1 MRSVGNFLSAYGGNF
16 KMALLLWPMLSF
28 ALTLP
33 ILAYLYHRDGRLRL
47 GSSLAAYLTVLYGLG
62 IVCFTLYPL
71 PSGDSGPGI
80 TYGIQPQ
87 FMPFNSIDNIRQDG
101 LKAVFQLGFNVVFF
115 MPLGFIAARF
125 FRMRFVPTVL
135 LGLAVSALVETA
147 QLTGLFGVYDYAYR
161 CCDTDD
167 LITNTLGAL
176 IGWLC
181 ARVLGPVRSPEEAGP
196 VSVTETPSF
205 LQRCVALWLDSIVIG
220 LLSLLPYCA
229 VALPLELVWEA
240 PLELPGMTVNQTA
253 ALLLGASFWLAVLVV
268 EVLAPWFRGG
278 STPGG
283 AFVRMTCEN
292 HPRTTGYRLLFYAL
306 RLATL
311 AAVCLWVPWA
321 ALILL
326 LFYLFARRMPY
337 DYLP

>member
-28 ALTLP
+28 VLTLP

-47 GSSLAAYLTVLYGLG
+47 GSSVAAYLTVLYGLG

-71 PSGDSGPGI
+71 PSGESGPGI

-101 LKAVFQLGFNVVFF
+101 LKAVFQLAFNVVFF

-125 FRMRFVPTVL
+125 FRMRLLPTVL

-181 ARVLGPVRSPEEAGP
+181 ARTLGPVRSPGEAGP
-196 VSVTETPSF
+196 VAVTHTPSF

-253 ALLLGASFWLAVLVV
+253 TLLLGASFWLAVLVV
-268 EVLAPWFRGG
+268 EVLVPWFRGG

-283 AFVRMTCEN
+283 AFVRMSCEG

-321 ALILL
+321 VLILL